1 MRRSGSNALLYSGLL
16 LSSSVVIERAFMRN
30 MFSVDDPVLRQVEI
44 AASNYATLVTD
55 TQTTKLN
62 LVAKAT
68 AFRVLYESLL
78 WNNLQLKLGG
88 IALPILKQHG
98 TRPGQRIL
106 EMFAELIKS
115 RMESCEHVTNM
126 VKCYHRDRDLRM
138 QRVV

>member
-1 MRRSGSNALLYSGLL
+1 MRRSGSNALLYSGLP

-62 LVAKAT
+62 LMAKAT

-88 IALPILKQHG
+88 IALPILK
-98 TRPGQRIL
+98 
-106 EMFAELIKS
+106 
-115 RMESCEHVTNM
+115 
-126 VKCYHRDRDLRM
+126 
-138 QRVV
+138 

>member
-1 MRRSGSNALLYSGLL
+1 MQRSGSNALLYSGLP

-88 IALPILKQHG
+88 IAPPILKQHG

-106 EMFAELIKS
+106 EMFAELVKS
-115 RMESCEHVTNM
+115 RMENCEHVTNM

>member
-1 MRRSGSNALLYSGLL
+1 
-16 LSSSVVIERAFMRN
+16 
-30 MFSVDDPVLRQVEI
+30 MFSVDDPVLRHQWAASLKRQVDI
-44 AASNYATLVTD
+44 AASNYATLITD
-55 TQTTKLN
+55 TGTTKFN
-62 LVAKAT
+62 LAAEAT

-106 EMFAELIKS
+106 EMFAELVKS

-126 VKCYHRDRDLRM
+126 VKHYHRDHDLWM

>member
-1 MRRSGSNALLYSGLL
+1 MRRSGSNALLYSGLP

-106 EMFAELIKS
+106 EMFAELVKS